1 MHRRICTALWACL
14 LVAAPVSGAE
24 TIVLQSGFDE
34 QNSVSWSPGQF
45 DAGLTY
51 LTTGTSASPFGS
63 AFSAADFLAAQNGKT
78 AYTIAPLV
86 QNNFQIYAPSLF
98 APYPLA
104 QWINTGPTAL
114 TPYTTL
120 YALPFQV
127 ATTNITSAAL
137 SMKWAVDDS
146 LGDAT
151 SSGPNPVGVYL
162 NGTAVPSAISGGD
175 LKLLTTAFDPNIG
188 PLLQTGQNWLYIY
201 DRELGGPGAAGV
213 MFGATITVV
222 PEPAAA
228 ALAGIGMLLFAGIA
242 RRRRQIGGS

>member
-1 MHRRICTALWACL
+1 MYRRICTALWACL
-14 LVAAPVSGAE
+14 LATGPVFAVE

-34 QNSVSWSPGQF
+34 QNSVSWSPGQL
-45 DAGLTY
+45 DVGLTY
-51 LTTGTSASPFGS
+51 LTTGTSASSFGS
-63 AFSAADFLAAQNGKT
+63 AFSAADFLAAQGGKT
-78 AYTIAPLV
+78 AYAIAPLV

-104 QWINTGPTAL
+104 QWVNTGPTAL

-120 YALPFQV
+120 YAMPFQV
-127 ATTNITSAAL
+127 TTANISSASL

-162 NGTAVPSAISGGD
+162 NGTAVPAAISGGD

-188 PLLQTGQNWLYIY
+188 PLLQTGQNWLYVY

-222 PEPAAA
+222 PEPSGA
-228 ALAGIGMLLFAGIA
+228 ALAGLGMLAVAAFV
-242 RRRRQIGGS
+242 RRRRQTGRS